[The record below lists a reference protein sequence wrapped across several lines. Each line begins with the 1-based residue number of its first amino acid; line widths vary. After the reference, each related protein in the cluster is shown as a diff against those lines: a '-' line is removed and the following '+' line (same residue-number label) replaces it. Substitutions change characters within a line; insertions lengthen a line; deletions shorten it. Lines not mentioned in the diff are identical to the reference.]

1 MYPLLQYATNLSNPE
16 AEVLVE
22 EALKCWGV
30 ALAGEWGCCGWAI
43 YVGLFEFADL
53 STAPTTLS

>member
-1 MYPLLQYATNLSNPE
+1 VLLLLLLLLCICAVQLQGVMYPLLSYATNLSNPE

-30 ALAGEWGCCGWAI
+30 ALAGALGM
-43 YVGLFEFADL
+43 
-53 STAPTTLS
+53 SR

>member
-1 MYPLLQYATNLSNPE
+1 MYPLLSYATNLSNPE

-30 ALAGEWGCCGWAI
+30 ALAGV
-43 YVGLFEFADL
+43 YGLLCFRA
-53 STAPTTLS
+53 

>member
-30 ALAGEWGCCGWAI
+30 ALAGESSQR
-43 YVGLFEFADL
+43 YVIRWMTNPADHVIQ
-53 STAPTTLS
+53 